1 MEAPG
6 NEPVTQPPAWLP
18 ALVLF
23 GDYGGDW
30 PQYVEVLY
38 RYFHDDFIA
47 SKPVFRGEKLALKR
61 DQLMQGKEAT
71 FWHIISEGRQEADRL
86 LDLRRCERIRWP
98 RPVVDH
104 ADAPELKVWCND
116 RHGEERVCLWFEAQD
131 YLVVLARRK
140 GYLLLWTAYPVTEE
154 HRRRKLRREWGS
166 SQRS

>member
-1 MEAPG
+1 MTE
-6 NEPVTQPPAWLP
+6 PPAWLP

-23 GDYGGDW
+23 GDHGGDW
-30 PQYVEVLY
+30 PRYLEVLY
-38 RYFHDDFIA
+38 RYFQDDFIT

-61 DQLMQGKEAT
+61 HPMIQGKEAT
-71 FWHIISEGRQEADRL
+71 FWHIISEGRQEAERL
-86 LDLRRCERIRWP
+86 PDLRRCERVRWP

-104 ADAPELKVWCND
+104 ADASELKVWCND

-131 YLVVLARRK
+131 YLVVLARRN

-166 SQRS
+166 SQKS